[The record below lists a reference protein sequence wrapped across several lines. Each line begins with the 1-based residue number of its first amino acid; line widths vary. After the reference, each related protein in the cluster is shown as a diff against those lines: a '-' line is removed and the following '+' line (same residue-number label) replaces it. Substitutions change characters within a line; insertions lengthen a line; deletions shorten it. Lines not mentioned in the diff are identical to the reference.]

1 MSTIKVNAIKN
12 TSTDDGGIAIDNSGH
27 VQIDGQ
33 QLPTAGPLSN
43 RNLVFNG
50 ACEVNQRGT
59 VSSSASYGGPD
70 RFIIFLNV
78 TSYVCERSQ
87 QADAPANTG
96 LQKCY
101 QLKTTTARTGT
112 TADQYVAIGQFIEFR
127 DIYNAI
133 WAGHSHV
140 TMSFWVKS
148 SITGTFAFN
157 MNPCNTDS
165 GLSGNRVLY
174 HATYTI
180 SSANTW
186 EKKTITI
193 PLADFTDNHGVLST
207 AESAQIGRGLE
218 LTWVL
223 GISSGGNRTSAS
235 TGWSTTE
242 GRNAVSSFSSNTGFM
257 STVNATFKLT
267 GVQLEVGEK
276 ATEFSHEPH
285 AVTLAKC
292 QRYYETTYRS
302 GYSEGHN
309 FNQQYPFAD
318 SRPAAINFIASDDT
332 TSAVSFGYRVTKRAD
347 PTVRLFS
354 ANTGASNK
362 AHTYRNGAGNNSDVT
377 VSAVMTTPNYCT
389 IATSL
394 NAVNRANEAYLHIV
408 ADSEL

>member
-1 MSTIKVNAIKN
+1 MSTIKVNSIKN

-33 QLPTAGPLSN
+33 QLPTAGPLSH
-43 RNLVFNG
+43 RNLVING
-50 ACEVNQRGT
+50 AAEVNQRGT
-59 VSSSASYGGPD
+59 ISSGVNYGGPD
-70 RFIIFLNV
+70 RFIGFINA

-87 QADAPANTG
+87 QIDAPANTG
-96 LQKCY
+96 LQKCF

-112 TADQYVAIGQFIEFR
+112 TADQYVALGQILEFQN
-127 DIYNAI
+127 IYNAI
-133 WAGHSHV
+133 WGGHSHV
-140 TMSFWVKS
+140 TVSFWVKS

-157 MNPCNTDS
+157 MNPYNTDS

-193 PLADFTDNHGVLST
+193 PLAGLTDNHSVLAT
-207 AESAQIGRGLE
+207 TESDQIGRGLE

-242 GRNAVSSFSSNTGFM
+242 GRNAVSSFSSNTGFL

-276 ATEFSHEPH
+276 ATPFEHRSYGDE
-285 AVTLAKC
+285 LARC
-292 QRYYETTYRS
+292 QRYFQHSFTGAPGTGNTSNLGVAFAGGGTT
-302 GYSEGHN
+302 GN
-309 FNQQYPFAD
+309 TTT
-318 SRPAAINFIASDDT
+318 FIGGAYIQLSPT
-332 TSAVSFGYRVTKRAD
+332 MRAT
-347 PTVRLFS
+347 PTVTIFDLASPR
-354 ANTGASNK
+354 NTGK
-362 AHTYRNGAGNNSDVT
+362 LHRHTYGSAGSNNNTAVVTDTNTKSFVVRSDSGS
-377 VSAVMTTPNYCT
+377 SASGIIFHWQT
-389 IATSL
+389 
-394 NAVNRANEAYLHIV
+394 EA
-408 ADSEL
+408 EL

>member
-1 MSTIKVNAIKN
+1 MSTIKVNSIKN

-27 VQIDGQ
+27 VTVDGQ
-33 QLPTAGPLSN
+33 QLPTAGALSN
-43 RNLVFNG
+43 RNLVTNG
-50 ACEVNQRGT
+50 AAEVNQRGT
-59 VSSSASYGGPD
+59 ISSGVNYGGPD
-70 RFIIFLNV
+70 RFIGFINA

-87 QADAPANTG
+87 QIDAPANNG
-96 LQKCY
+96 LQKCF

-112 TADQYVAIGQFIEFR
+112 TADQYVALGQILEFQ

-133 WAGHSHV
+133 WGGHSHV

-157 MNPCNTDS
+157 MNPYNTDS
-165 GLSGNRVLY
+165 GFSGNRVLY

-193 PLADFTDNHGVLST
+193 PLAGLTDNHNILAT
-207 AESAQIGRGLE
+207 TESDQIARGLE

-242 GRNAVSSFSSNTGFM
+242 GRNAVSSFSSNTGFL

-276 ATEFSHEPH
+276 ATPFEHRSFGDE
-285 AVTLAKC
+285 LARC

-309 FNQQYPFAD
+309 FNEVYPFTN
-318 SRPAAINFIASDDT
+318 SKPAAINFIASDDT
-332 TSAVSFGYRVTKRAD
+332 TSAVSFGYRVTKRTD

-354 ANTGASNK
+354 AKTGASNK

-389 IATSL
+389 IQTTL

-408 ADSEL
+408 AESEL